1 MMNIKKNLHQTSE
14 NGEEKVFK
22 VIMRMGKDQ
31 YNDLERRLSPKPL
44 KQNSESFQALV
55 LNELIA

>member
-1 MMNIKKNLHQTSE
+1 MTNIKKNLHQTSE
-14 NGEEKVFK
+14 NDEERVFK

-31 YNDLERRLSPKPL
+31 YNDLKHC

-55 LNELIA
+55 LSELIA